1 MTSTLSPIRA
11 FDGSVDAVW
20 HRVHPQLSNRN
31 GGVIVND
38 FLKTK
43 REEIA
48 IRLSELAPVV
58 EEYRQL
64 EAAATAL
71 AAIPTT
77 ATTTAPRR
85 PARAVGKRS
94 RAPRP
99 RASRTGAGS
108 RGRPRGSGTR
118 ALQTLE
124 IVRASP
130 GITIPE
136 IATAVGIKQ
145 NYLYRVLPALQKDG
159 KIVKRDRGWHATDD
173 APSPKVKVP
182 A

>member
-1 MTSTLSPIRA
+1 VS
-11 FDGSVDAVW
+11 
-20 HRVHPQLSNRN
+20 
-31 GGVIVND
+31 D

-48 IRLSELAPVV
+48 ARLRELEPLV

-64 EAAATAL
+64 EAASAAL
-71 AAIPTT
+71 AGLPGATRTARAPQRARRRAPVRAARAGKP
-77 ATTTAPRR
+77 ATTGR
-85 PARAVGKRS
+85 
-94 RAPRP
+94 
-99 RASRTGAGS
+99 

-124 IVRASP
+124 LVKAQP

-136 IATAVGIKQ
+136 IANRMGIKQ
-145 NYLYRVLPALQKDG
+145 NYLYRVLPGLEKDG
-159 KIVKRDRGWHATDD
+159 KVVKRDRGWHA
-173 APSPKVKVP
+173 A